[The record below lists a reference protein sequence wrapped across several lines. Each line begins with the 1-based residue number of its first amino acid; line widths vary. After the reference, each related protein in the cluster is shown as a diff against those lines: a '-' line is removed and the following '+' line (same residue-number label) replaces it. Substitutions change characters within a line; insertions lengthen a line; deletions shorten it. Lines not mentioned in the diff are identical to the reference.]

1 MEIPSTCYPEL
12 REKIVLVTGSSKAL
26 GAETARA
33 FARQGARVVVHG
45 RDQSSIDHVVESIRA
60 FGGDCIGVA
69 ADILEGGALSRLR
82 ATIEER
88 FGEVDILAC
97 FAGGLGQPR
106 PLLDMSEEL
115 WRSTIEGDLT
125 SKFLTTRTFA
135 PAMRDRNAGVIILM
149 SSAAGR
155 QLSEASGAYAAA
167 HAGTLMLMRHLA
179 VELGPA
185 GVRVNALAPAATRN
199 EKMRQAMS
207 RETEE
212 RIASSLPLRRI
223 GEPSDIANAALFLA
237 SNAASWIT
245 GQVLDVNGGKVMV

>member
-1 MEIPSTCYPEL
+1 
-12 REKIVLVTGSSKAL
+12 
-26 GAETARA
+26 
-33 FARQGARVVVHG
+33 
-45 RDQSSIDHVVESIRA
+45 
-60 FGGDCIGVA
+60 
-69 ADILEGGALSRLR
+69 
-82 ATIEER
+82 
-88 FGEVDILAC
+88 
-97 FAGGLGQPR
+97 
-106 PLLDMSEEL
+106 
-115 WRSTIEGDLT
+115 
-125 SKFLTTRTFA
+125 
-135 PAMRDRNAGVIILM
+135 
-149 SSAAGR
+149 
-155 QLSEASGAYAAA
+155 
-167 HAGTLMLMRHLA
+167 MLMRHLA